1 MVEQA
6 RAKLKAAELEAAIMR
21 RIAED
26 PDCSGIGYV
35 YVRPTGNEPPQET
48 WTHMLIARRPNT
60 PRTPLETKALHGLL
74 NKMRQEFDLLP
85 E

>member
-21 RIAED
+21 RIAD
-26 PDCSGIGYV
+26 HPDCSGVGYV
-35 YVRPTGNEPPQET
+35 NVKPTGNEPPQET

-60 PRTPLETKALHGLL
+60 PRSPLETKVLHDLL
-74 NKMRQEFDLLP
+74 NKMRQEFDLVP